1 MSCQVTLNSL
11 HMEHAGIERLLRMA
25 DMLGSNVDY
34 TTLEIARH
42 LAVSERTAYRYINT
56 LKFNGFA
63 MSKKKRNIHKLFKM
77 PTEEI
82 KLDDLIML
90 SSEEAFIIHNVLH
103 SIVGDSPLMHN
114 LELKL
119 AALFDSTSITEIIGN
134 KTSAENIKILK
145 NAIKNKYK
153 VILMDYHSGHTM
165 KISDREVE
173 PYGFSTNYADV
184 YAYEIATGQN
194 KTFKISRIGW
204 VKPTCREWEN
214 EDKHEVISPDC
225 FRMNGKESI
234 SVILKMSLM
243 AKSLLIEEY
252 PLSISD
258 ISYEYGAWWLKTTV
272 KDLAGVGRF
281 VMGLADQIEIVESP
295 ELKDYLK
302 RFRDTYLQGLG

>member
-1 MSCQVTLNSL
+1 MSCQVTLNSQ

-63 MSKKKRNIHKLFKM
+63 MSKKKRNIHKLFRM

-82 KLDDLIML
+82 KLADLIML

-165 KISDREVE
+165 MISDREVE

-204 VKPTCREWEN
+204 VKPTCHEWEN

-225 FRMNGKESI
+225 FRMTGKEDI
-234 SVILKMSLM
+234 PVRLKMTL
-243 AKSLLIEEY
+243 KSKNLLVEEY
-252 PLSISD
+252 PLSAKY
-258 ISYEYGAWWLKTTV
+258 ISYDGEWWWFSAKV
-272 KDLAGVGRF
+272 KNLAGVGRF
-281 VMGLADQIEIVESP
+281 VIGLADQIDVIDSP
-295 ELKDYLK
+295 ALINYLK
-302 RFRDTYLQGLG
+302 KYTERNLRF